1 MTTEKN
7 KWHDIADDVRKR
19 QEAQRTLLC
28 VQLDAREAGQWVA
41 PSDITRTLE
50 AYHRLDELA
59 RKCQLL
65 GDITSRTIAPHVVR
79 DAPRL
84 RRGDIIRTDEGLLI
98 VDGAES
104 GIFQGHAP
112 WEHRTV
118 IHGDIVKPM
127 LGGMERRAII
137 TSVRNTDRINAWRT
151 DND

>member
-1 MTTEKN
+1 MDDKRHV
-7 KWHDIADDVRKR
+7 WHDIADDARER
-19 QEAQRTLLC
+19 QNAQRTLLC
-28 VQLDAREAGQWVA
+28 VQLDSIEAGQWVA
-41 PSDITRTLE
+41 PSSVKKTLE
-50 AYHRLDELA
+50 AYHRLDELVT
-59 RKCQLL
+59 RCELL
-65 GDITSRTIAPHVVR
+65 GDIAARTIAPHVVR

-84 RRGDIIRTDEGLLI
+84 RRGDIIRTDEGIVI

-118 IHGDIVKPM
+118 IHGDVVKPM

-137 TSVRNTDRINAWRT
+137 ISVNNTDRINVWRT